1 MKTNPEVSIRIDGH
15 AGLPHK
21 DGVYSKLSAFELS
34 LQRAKAV
41 YDYLLKNGIEKSR
54 LSYKGF
60 GCTNM
65 MHKNPKKEA
74 QHMANR
80 RIEIQMIYD

>member
-1 MKTNPEVSIRIDGH
+1 MQKVLLVITDGIGSNPNSACEFDAFKKAKTPN
-15 AGLPHK
+15 
-21 DGVYSKLSAFELS
+21 
-34 LQRAKAV
+34 